1 MDNKEKINKIYRYI
15 FLGLSFIII
24 ITAFFTSATFKKSFT
39 ASEGGVEESVSLDLK
54 YNGWSFILGEY
65 VPELEFQENVNQSY
79 VVQIKPS
86 IMIIIAYFLPFVASI
101 VMMLLKKDNRITG
114 FVMTACFLFSAIM
127 LFMTLNICSMNIQ
140 AINGY
145 IPVEEGNASLSSI
158 GFSMSY
164 GPILGALFAC
174 IGTIISFK
182 FAMQKESE

>member
-1 MDNKEKINKIYRYI
+1 MTIKNKKNKIYRYI
-15 FLGLSFIII
+15 FLGISLIII
-24 ITAFFTSATFKKSFT
+24 LTAFFTSATFKKSFT
-39 ASEGGVEESVSLDLK
+39 ASEGGVEESVSLDLE

-86 IMIIIAYFLPFVASI
+86 VMIIIAYFLPFAASI
-101 VMMLLKKDNRITG
+101 IMIIFKKDNRITG
-114 FVMTACFLFSAIM
+114 FIMTASFLFSTVM
-127 LFMTLNICSMNIQ
+127 LFMTLNVCYMNIQ

-145 IPVEEGNASLSSI
+145 IPIEDGNASLLSI
-158 GFSMSY
+158 GFNMSY
-164 GPILGALFAC
+164 GPILGALFGC